1 MKKKQ
6 TEIPVTALWC
16 GKLVHAFDK
25 PRFAYIPIAQMLA
38 AQYMLHDPTRIM
50 LQSNM
55 VTE

>member
-16 GKLVHAFDK
+16 GKVVHAFDK

-50 LQSNM
+50 QSNM